1 MSYLCRLYELYK
13 LCVGEEKLSKPKTQ
27 NIGNPFILKKGK
39 KKLKR
44 E

>member
-1 MSYLCRLYELYK
+1 MYVGYMSYTN
-13 LCVGEEKLSKPKTQ
+13 CVWERKKLSKPKTQ
-27 NIGNPFILKKGK
+27 NIETPFILKKGK